1 MKHQYDKTYARLASP
16 IPRFVAD
23 QNRNALQIQCMMGN
37 SSPKRER
44 MMRNAKPQ
52 QETKN
57 KCKAVEL
64 HVDAR
69 DFQAGLTAFEL
80 GGEWLV

>member
-1 MKHQYDKTYARLASP
+1 MIKLMRDSLL
-16 IPRFVAD
+16 RFHALLQI

-69 DFQAGLTAFEL
+69 DSQAGLAAFDL

>member
-1 MKHQYDKTYARLASP
+1 
-16 IPRFVAD
+16 
-23 QNRNALQIQCMMGN
+23 
-37 SSPKRER
+37 